1 MEPKRKLSAK
11 EQKTIVS
18 KTQTGGLNYAVGFN
32 GSYKKSGKQC
42 GGAAILRSDG
52 KYHTEPLEELEK
64 QGIHAI

>member
-18 KTQTGGLNYAVGFN
+18 KTQTGGLKYAVGFN
-32 GSYKKSGKQC
+32 GSYKKNGKQC

>member
-32 GSYKKSGKQC
+32 GSYKKNGKQC